1 MISAQTSSRQGR
13 HAVMVEVCNL
23 TAPEKDLL
31 STTIALLSDPK
42 LAKAKRDLMDGRLAM
57 VMEAGEVTW
66 MEVPS

>member
-1 MISAQTSSRQGR
+1 
-13 HAVMVEVCNL
+13 MVEVCNL